1 MPFTLLGIVI
11 LLAWPAYAVAGIIL
25 YGFGNG
31 LRAIVRGVLPLAIF
45 PASLYATLMGRL
57 ARPSLIAQA
66 VTPILSGLALGLLGS
81 HATFAL
87 LAALAGLNVVLS
99 LLLYHYVP
107 RPRVPASQP

>member
-1 MPFTLLGIVI
+1 MLNGSDSTPPVATRQLWRDLCSVSLGPAQVGIRVVDIVFKNIPSMVTTMMSVTFTLLGIVI

-57 ARPSLIAQA
+57 ARPSLIA
-66 VTPILSGLALGLLGS
+66 
-81 HATFAL
+81 
-87 LAALAGLNVVLS
+87 
-99 LLLYHYVP
+99 
-107 RPRVPASQP
+107 